1 MSRKVLIVVLLIAA
15 CGCSRNVVLPSDSQ
29 ERTTI
34 YWQQGRWQQAAS
46 VSMQQLST
54 MGREEDA
61 RTFDAFLS
69 ALSADAAPRWQDGR
83 RWTLSPEGTAEL
95 SLREGPTLSLWREEI
110 TSNGETTEIEHVIP
124 IPLQASLPVVRSGKT
139 PCEATLS
146 LDATDVDEDGTL
158 LPDEP
163 WVVSGTV
170 RLADILLRA
179 SAQCSGG
186 EITSSAALSTAAGL
200 LSTVTLEIR
209 GFDAGA
215 AWKQRTD
222 AFWNESFAYSIFA
235 PQAEEL
241 SVDMTFPEGIC
252 LKGSVELRPFREA
265 LHPLFLDS
273 TQQQVRSAAAEASSF
288 VHMGL
293 YYDQDFSAPLSRVG
307 IAATHIL
314 SRYDDYWTWQPVL
327 VFDDG
332 QQLSLEEFFNHVFFD
347 DIVSQMRNFSQAWSF
362 LVPHLLR

>member
-1 MSRKVLIVVLLIAA
+1 MSRKVLITVLLCLA
-15 CGCSRNVVLPSDSQ
+15 CGCSRNVVPPSDSW

-46 VSMQQLST
+46 VSMQRLT
-54 MGREEDA
+54 NLGREEDA
-61 RTFDAFLS
+61 RTFDAFLA
-69 ALSADAAPRWQDGR
+69 ALSSDSAPRWQDGR
-83 RWTLSPEGTAEL
+83 RWALSPEGSAEL
-95 SLREGPTLSLWREEI
+95 SLREGPPLRLWREET
-110 TSNGETTEIEHVIP
+110 TSAGETTEIEHVIP
-124 IPLQASLPVVRSGKT
+124 IPIRASIPVIRSGKT
-139 PCEATLS
+139 ACEATLS
-146 LDATDVDEDGTL
+146 LDATDVDGDGTL

-163 WVVSGTV
+163 WTVSGTV
-170 RLADILLRA
+170 RLSDILLTSDAR
-179 SAQCSGG
+179 CSGG
-186 EITSSAALSTAAGL
+186 EIISTATLSTAAGL
-200 LSTVTLEIR
+200 LSSVTMEIR

-222 AFWNESFAYSIFA
+222 AFWNESYAYSIFT
-235 PQAEEL
+235 PEAEEL
-241 SVDMTFPEGIC
+241 SLDMTFPEGIC
-252 LKGSVELRPFREA
+252 LRGSVELRPLREA
-265 LHPLFLDS
+265 LRPLFLDS
-273 TQQQVRSAAAEASSF
+273 TEQQVRAAAAEASAY